1 MEVKRSDRARE
12 KDEEEKEGVTIIYE
26 TAKFQSFQLLLNIK
40 LVWNKNG
47 FLSIQKTAADNHY
60 KFMSSSSEV
69 FLKNVVL

>member
-40 LVWNKNG
+40 LV
-47 FLSIQKTAADNHY
+47 
-60 KFMSSSSEV
+60 
-69 FLKNVVL
+69 